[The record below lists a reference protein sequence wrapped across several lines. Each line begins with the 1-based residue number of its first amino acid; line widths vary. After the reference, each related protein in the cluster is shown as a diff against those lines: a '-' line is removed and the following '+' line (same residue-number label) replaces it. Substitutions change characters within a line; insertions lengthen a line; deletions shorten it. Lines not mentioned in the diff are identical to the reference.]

1 MMLGIL
7 IAFWAAPVMSVSHLV
22 FSIGMS
28 LYVLVGIH
36 FEEKGL
42 QKALGRDYVDYQ
54 KRTRKIVPG
63 VY

>member
-7 IAFWAAPVMSVSHLV
+7 IAFWATPVMSVSHLV

-28 LYVLVGIH
+28 VYVLVGIY
-36 FEEKGL
+36 FEEKGF
-42 QKALGRDYVDYQ
+42 QKAFGMDYVAFK
-54 KRTRKIVPG
+54 KRTRKIIPG